1 MKPTYHL
8 LTCFVDKLTGYL
20 LYFKSEI
27 EMCLVDNI
35 NLGIRHVTSPIDGAN
50 TKWNQNIVGLALT
63 QNECTTGKHT
73 QLLLL

>member
-1 MKPTYHL
+1 VKPTYNS

-35 NLGIRHVTSPIDGAN
+35 NLGIRHVTSPIDGAA
-50 TKWNQNIVGLALT
+50 TIIV
-63 QNECTTGKHT
+63 
-73 QLLLL
+73 